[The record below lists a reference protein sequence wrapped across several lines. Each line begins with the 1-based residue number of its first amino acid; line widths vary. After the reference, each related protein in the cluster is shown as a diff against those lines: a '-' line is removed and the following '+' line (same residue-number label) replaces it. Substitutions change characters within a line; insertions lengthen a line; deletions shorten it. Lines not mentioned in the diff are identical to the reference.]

1 MIENLSLIEALTYF
15 APVILIQLV
24 LDIYCIVNILKKGVR
39 NLNKPIWILIV
50 LCVSV
55 FGAIAYLALGRRRWE
70 NDQNS

>member
-39 NLNKPIWILIV
+39 NLNKPIWIIIV
-50 LCVSV
+50 LCVNI

>member
-1 MIENLSLIEALTYF
+1 MVHLTLIKVLTYF
-15 APVILIQLV
+15 APILLIQLV

-50 LCVSV
+50 LCVNI

-70 NDQNS
+70 DDQNS